1 MRTIMVLN
9 TKGGTGKT
17 TLVTNIAGYY
27 ASQEMSTVVKD
38 YDSQGSAI
46 DWIEQRDGSL
56 SRIHSL
62 AAFKSTPQFATRA
75 WQNRLPKLTERVVID
90 TPAKIDLERF
100 INTMRSVDKIVIPV
114 SSSAIEIRVTVKF
127 VHKLRKLLKSY
138 AVKAEIGLV
147 AIRVDINTTNYHAMQ
162 ATFNELDIE
171 FIASLS
177 YGDNYLK
184 SAESGVGILEMES
197 SQLAKDKFEWAPLIN
212 WLEDDVVIQQNS
224 EERKFYV
231 VSD

>member
-38 YDSQGSAI
+38 YDSQGSAM

-56 SRIHSL
+56 SRIHGL
-62 AAFKSTPQFATRA
+62 AAFKSTPQYATRA

-90 TPAKIDLERF
+90 TPAKIDLARF
-100 INTMRSVDKIVIPV
+100 LNTMRSVDKIVIPV

-147 AIRVDINTTNYHAMQ
+147 AVRVDINTTNYHAMQ
-162 ATFNELDIE
+162 ATFNE
-171 FIASLS
+171 
-177 YGDNYLK
+177 
-184 SAESGVGILEMES
+184 GVGILEMES
-197 SQLAKDKFEWAPLIN
+197 PQLAKDKFEWAPLIN